1 MTTATVATTHFALV
15 PAPPTS
21 ASIPGVPGQRT
32 SNDQMTTFS
41 A

>member
-15 PAPPTS
+15 TALPTS